1 VRFSVDGQPCI
12 QIPAGVPDHRA
23 RVAVA
28 HELGH
33 VLIHKRG
40 SSYDDVTIRLA
51 ASDREEAVAEYAAR
65 LLLLPTRQIE
75 RENLAERAV
84 RQANEARVTVHAA
97 ASRLGD
103 PDMRCEFVR
112 GAILW
117 KLNPSVPSKS
127 ALAERLT
134 PAWRLCPGAFIP
146 IGKCKARKD
155 SLIAE
160 LARATGSSSDVR
172 IENVKIGSLEG
183 VFRVHGFAWGSIA
196 GGTRLILSIFE
207 TTVSEDLSQSTIP
220 RGQTAARES

>member
-1 VRFSVDGQPCI
+1 
-12 QIPAGVPDHRA
+12 
-23 RVAVA
+23 
-28 HELGH
+28 
-33 VLIHKRG
+33 
-40 SSYDDVTIRLA
+40 
-51 ASDREEAVAEYAAR
+51 
-65 LLLLPTRQIE
+65 
-75 RENLAERAV
+75 
-84 RQANEARVTVHAA
+84 
-97 ASRLGD
+97 
-103 PDMRCEFVR
+103 MRCEFVR